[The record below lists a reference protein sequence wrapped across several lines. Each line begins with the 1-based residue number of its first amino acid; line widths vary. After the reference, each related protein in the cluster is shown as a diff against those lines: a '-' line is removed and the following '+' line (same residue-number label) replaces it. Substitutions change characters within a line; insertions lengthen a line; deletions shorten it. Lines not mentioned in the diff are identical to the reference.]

1 MDYKLYRADAPRRA
15 ELKQIITDAL
25 AARDDICFAY
35 LFGSFVDGSEAFRD
49 IDVGV
54 YFHSGD
60 SRENVQNGIEL
71 AVELTSKTAIEVDVR
86 PLNEAPVTFV
96 YTVLK
101 GELIDN
107 SDDDMRCRVTER
119 TLRDYLGHAAIAG
132 KGDEGDLVMN
142 LDDLRAFCRTMA
154 VPER

>member
-1 MDYKLYRADAPRRA
+1 MDYKLYKADETKRA
-15 ELKQIITDAL
+15 ELKRIISQAL
-25 AARDDICFAY
+25 AARDDIGFAY

-54 YFHSGD
+54 YFLSGD

-86 PLNEAPVTFV
+86 PLNSAPSTFIFK
-96 YTVLK
+96 VLQ

-107 SDDDMRCRVTER
+107 TDDDLRCRVTER
-119 TLRDYLGHAAIAG
+119 TLREYFDIQPILQ
-132 KGDEGDLVMN
+132 
-142 LDDLRAFCRTMA
+142 RAMKEA
-154 VPER
+154 YSS